1 MNSIDLTNISQAI
14 ERFLAAETTLAE
26 EEAIYRFYAAHP
38 SGTLPAEVEQ
48 MRGMFAWFGAGLDE
62 SLDPVAQTARRPSV
76 ALPRLRRWQWISV
89 AASFALLLT
98 VGFTFFRPGDRVE
111 ETAYVVING
120 KIVTDP
126 AIVESETMKL
136 QAIFDRAERKFASA
150 GTTGAPVP
158 SLEEQL
164 DMDNPIVRDIVNR
177 HNNFN

>member
-1 MNSIDLTNISQAI
+1 M
-14 ERFLAAETTLAE
+14 
-26 EEAIYRFYAAHP
+26 
-38 SGTLPAEVEQ
+38 
-48 MRGMFAWFGAGLDE
+48 
-62 SLDPVAQTARRPSV
+62 
-76 ALPRLRRWQWISV
+76 
-89 AASFALLLT
+89 
-98 VGFTFFRPGDRVE
+98 
-111 ETAYVVING
+111 
-120 KIVTDP
+120 TDP